1 MGVYSMN
8 NMGHRAVYDA
18 QSKVEA
24 KLSTVLK
31 EKNWNW
37 KPARSKALVTF
48 KANYQS
54 EVGW

>member
-1 MGVYSMN
+1 MN

-37 KPARSKALVTF
+37 NWKPARSKALVTF